1 MDLLREVLRMRRPRG
16 RRPDFERFARAI
28 TCRGPGPV
36 PIGDLFADPE
46 TVGTYLGER
55 VFDQAPIAAD
65 PEHKISLGAVR
76 DALRYVDQTVRFCL
90 DTGWDYAYCASSIT
104 FPGCAFQLAD
114 QTSAE
119 IKALPGGEARQRYW
133 IDDNHGPIGSWD
145 DFERYPWPRSID
157 TINLLSKAMA
167 KRVPDGMKVM
177 VIPGGVFEWTTWLMG
192 LVPFCYALR
201 DQPDL
206 VDAVIGKVADTD
218 LRRGGGPDGREPN
231 IGGIFMGDDL
241 GYSSG
246 TFVSPQVLRE
256 QVLAPHQAH
265 RGPGPSVR
273 ARCSLFHS
281 CGNMYAVMDDL
292 IELGIDAKHSFEDK
306 IMPVEEAYEQWGD
319 RIGDHRRRRHEPAR
333 RRAARTRSAHAP
345 ARSWTPAPPG
355 GHYVLG
361 TGNSVAN
368 YVPLRNY
375 LAMLDEGKRWNQAHY
390 GMQ

>member
-28 TCRGPGPV
+28 TCRCPGPV

-65 PEHKISLGAVR
+65 PDHKISIGAVR
-76 DALRYVDQTVRFCL
+76 DALRYVDQTIRFCL
-90 DTGWDYAYCASSIT
+90 DTGWDYTYCASSIT
-104 FPGCAFQLAD
+104 FPGSAFQLAD

-119 IKALPGGEARQRYW
+119 LKALPGGEGRRRYW

-145 DFERYPWPRSID
+145 DFERYPWPRSIE
-157 TINLLSKAMA
+157 TINLLSRAMA

-177 VIPGGVFEWTTWLMG
+177 VIPGGIFEWTTWLMG

-206 VDAVIGKVADTD
+206 VEAVIGKVADTVYAVVED
-218 LRRGGGPDGREPN
+218 LMSESE

-241 GYSSG
+241 GYASG
-246 TFVSPQVLRE
+246 TIISPQIIRTRFL
-256 QVLAPHQAH
+256 PHTRRIGDLVHSA
-265 RGPGPSVR
+265 GKLF
-273 ARCSLFHS
+273 LFHS
-281 CGNMYAVMDDL
+281 CGDMYAVMDDL
-292 IELGIDAKHSFEDK
+292 CELGIDAKHSFEDK
-306 IMPVEEAYEQWGD
+306 VLMVEDAYERWGD
-319 RIGDHRRRRHEPAR
+319 RVAIIGGVDVHLLASDSEDQVR
-333 RRAARTRSAHAP
+333 ARTRQILDACA
-345 ARSWTPAPPG
+345 PG

-368 YVPLRNY
+368 YIPLRNY